1 MIAAVLGIIALAALL
16 LDLRALFLGALSVAL
31 SFVAAVIV
39 LDALGY
45 TLNALVILGLL
56 VASAVV
62 VDDAVGATIVILD
75 RVRLRR
81 EQNLHVPLQTVIVEG
96 MVELRGTLGYGT
108 LIVLLA
114 IAPVF
119 FAKGLT
125 ATYLHPMALAFAL
138 AVIAS
143 TLVVTLLTPGDRNDA
158 VRSWTGPRA
167 WGAAQARGSR
177 ALRPVSSSAGCGSR
191 AALCSRCACSGSP
204 RRSRSRSSTSRR
216 RRASR
221 IATSSSPGPGR
232 PAPAFRR

>member
-1 MIAAVLGIIALAALL
+1 M
-16 LDLRALFLGALSVAL
+16 
-31 SFVAAVIV
+31 

-45 TLNALVILGLL
+45 TLNALVVLGLL

-62 VDDAVGATIVILD
+62 VDDAVGAPWRSSTASPA
-75 RVRLRR
+75 RR

-96 MVELRGTLGYGT
+96 IAELRSTLDYGT

-143 TLVVTLLTPGDRNDA
+143 TLVRHVHTGDRDAA
-158 VRSWTGPRA
+158 VRSRPGPRT
-167 WGAAQARGSR
+167 RG
-177 ALRPVSSSAGCGSR
+177 GG
-191 AALCSRCACSGSP
+191 
-204 RRSRSRSSTSRR
+204 
-216 RRASR
+216 
-221 IATSSSPGPGR
+221 
-232 PAPAFRR
+232 